1 MLGLPQQ
8 SVYDFKRAG
17 IDRFVELLDLNDW
30 RPFTP
35 MNLFNKVDN
44 LIIKRLGE

>member
-1 MLGLPQQ
+1 MLGLPHQ
-8 SVYDFKRAG
+8 SANDFKRTG
-17 IDRFVELLDLNDW
+17 IHRFVELLDLNDW

-35 MNLFNKVDN
+35 INLFNKVDN